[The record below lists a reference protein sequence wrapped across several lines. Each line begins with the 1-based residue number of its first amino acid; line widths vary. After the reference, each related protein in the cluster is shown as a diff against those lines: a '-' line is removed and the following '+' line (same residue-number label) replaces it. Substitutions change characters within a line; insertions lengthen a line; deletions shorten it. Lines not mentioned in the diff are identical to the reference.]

1 MISNYVN
8 QLISIGSDLHFFF
21 GAFLTL
27 NTERTSN
34 DIIAGDG
41 RERFVIEL
49 KFIEKCVCYG
59 AASFL
64 TNCFNEQKR
73 LTSLIP

>member
-8 QLISIGSDLHFFF
+8 QLISIGSDLRFFF

-34 DIIAGDG
+34 DIIAGDD
-41 RERFVIEL
+41 RERFMIEL

-59 AASFL
+59 TALFL
-64 TNCFNEQKR
+64 PNCIFQLNN
-73 LTSLIP
+73 